1 MVTISSHV
9 TPPLRS
15 LMARIVPP
23 AVSRTQEILSRVC
36 MCTNVRQKESE
47 KRREKLQLTGW
58 HRALP
63 LLGLGLCLGASHLSR
78 GKSAAEIGSL
88 EWQQCGEVKRK
99 LKNSSY
105 IIGFM
110 QPFISSRHH
119 LNVGSRQH
127 VVIRKENA
135 HTHLLSA
142 SKHTLQSRVVDGCEL
157 PALVAHKEKA

>member
-1 MVTISSHV
+1 MHQCET
-9 TPPLRS
+9 
-15 LMARIVPP
+15 
-23 AVSRTQEILSRVC
+23 E
-36 MCTNVRQKESE
+36 RQGPRE

-63 LLGLGLCLGASHLSR
+63 PLGFGLCLGASHLSR

-88 EWQQCGEVKRK
+88 KWQQCGEVKRK

-135 HTHLLSA
+135 HTSSLNFQTHSLKPCCRWLRAAGPQCAQRKSLS
-142 SKHTLQSRVVDGCEL
+142 T
-157 PALVAHKEKA
+157 